1 MSDTREKARQM
12 EGVLQELDSYCAE
25 CHHNWACEGCPI
37 DGAKRKMVWLVME
50 TRVQALGESL
60 DRATMQAM
68 NMPMTHL
75 RLLPG
80 GRQKN

>member
-1 MSDTREKARQM
+1 M
-12 EGVLQELDSYCAE
+12 EAVLQELDGYCAE
-25 CHHNWACEGCPI
+25 CTHNWACEGCPI
-37 DGAKRKMVWLVME
+37 DDAKRKMVWMIME

-60 DRATMQAM
+60 DRATAEAI